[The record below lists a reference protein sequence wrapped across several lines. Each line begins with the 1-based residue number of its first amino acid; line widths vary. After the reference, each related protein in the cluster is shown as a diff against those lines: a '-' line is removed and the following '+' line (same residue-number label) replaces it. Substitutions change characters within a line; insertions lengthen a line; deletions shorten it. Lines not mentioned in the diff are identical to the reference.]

1 MKIKCLSTF
10 LDGADRFEQD
20 DTRTVADERGAYF
33 IEQGWAEDINPDAP
47 AAAPMASPGSVGLI
61 IDSSTVGLGDTNG

>member
-1 MKIKCLSTF
+1 MKIKCLTTF

-33 IEQGWAEDINPDAP
+33 VEQGWAEDLNPDAQ
-47 AAAPMASPGSVGLI
+47 AAAQPSAPGSVDLSI
-61 IDSSTVGLGDTNG
+61 NSSTVGLGDTNG